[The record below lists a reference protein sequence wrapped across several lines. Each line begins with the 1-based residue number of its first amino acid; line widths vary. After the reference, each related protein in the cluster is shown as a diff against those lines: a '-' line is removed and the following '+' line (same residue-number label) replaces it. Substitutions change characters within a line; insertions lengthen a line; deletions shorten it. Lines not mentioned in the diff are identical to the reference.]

1 MRRTII
7 KVILIAV
14 ISFIGLM
21 LFSILRVSGS
31 GVLPLA
37 IITIGTLAADKAI
50 WKYNP
55 ASSKEVSLQ
64 KDN

>member
-1 MRRTII
+1 MRRNLI
-7 KVILIAV
+7 KFVLIAITAFV
-14 ISFIGLM
+14 GMTI
-21 LFSILRVSGS
+21 FSILRVSGS

-37 IITIGTLAADKAI
+37 IIAIGMFAAIKAI

-55 ASSKEVSLQ
+55 TSKEISLQ